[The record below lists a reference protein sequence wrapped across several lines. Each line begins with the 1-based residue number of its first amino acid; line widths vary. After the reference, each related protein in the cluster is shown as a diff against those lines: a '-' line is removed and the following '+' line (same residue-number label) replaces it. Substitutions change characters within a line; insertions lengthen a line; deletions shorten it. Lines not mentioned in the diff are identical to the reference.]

1 MNLPWNDPSAQEEV
15 VHLVDLAI
23 EEDVGKGDITSES
36 LFDREDR
43 SRATVVTREDGVV
56 AGLPVFYLVY
66 QRLTGSVECES
77 RVDEGAHV
85 KAGTELVRLEGQ
97 SIALMK
103 GERTALNFLQRMSGI
118 ATRTSRLIDRL
129 EGSGIKLLD
138 TRKTTPGHR
147 LLEKYAVR
155 VGGGSNHRMDL
166 SSMILVKENHI
177 AVAGGVA
184 RALETLTGRF
194 AGEIEIEVEVRN
206 LEELDEVMNFPID
219 RVMLDNFSPEDV
231 RRAVSRIDS
240 VTPGGRRPKVEVSG
254 GIGEHNIDEY
264 RIEGVDYVSIG
275 SLTHSITA
283 LDISMVVGRE
293 SFG

>member
-1 MNLPWNDPSAQEEV
+1 MNLPWNNPSAQEEV

-194 AGEIEIEVEVRN
+194 AGEKEIEVEVRN

>member
-43 SRATVVTREDGVV
+43 SQGTVVTREEGVV
-56 AGLPVFYLVY
+56 AGLPVFHLVY
-66 QRLTGSVECES
+66 QRLPGLVECES

-118 ATRTSRLIDRL
+118 ATRTSRLVDRL

-194 AGEIEIEVEVRN
+194 AGEKEIEVEVRN
-206 LEELDEVMNFPID
+206 LEELDEVMNFRID
-219 RVMLDNFSPEDV
+219 RVMLDNFSTEDV
-231 RRAVSRIDS
+231 RSAVSRIDS